1 MYLYL
6 GADRSVKNDRI
17 LGIFDMDTAT
27 VSPVTRSFLA
37 KAQRDGRVEAA
48 LEANGIPKSF
58 VLSDG
63 GRVCLSQYSPN
74 SLRGRVPSRHGHES
88 GHLL

>member
-37 KAQRDGRVEAA
+37 KAQRDGRVDAA

-58 VLSDG
+58 VVSDG
-63 GRVCLSQYSPN
+63 GKVCLSQYSPY
-74 SLRGRVPSRHGHES
+74 SLRGRAGSAGSPGSH
-88 GHLL
+88 

>member
-27 VSPVTRSFLA
+27 ISPVTRSFLA
-37 KAQRDGRVEAA
+37 KAQREGRVDTA

-58 VLSDG
+58 VVSDG
-63 GRVCLSQYSPN
+63 AKVCLSQYSPY
-74 SLRGRVPSRHGHES
+74 SLKGRINNI
-88 GHLL
+88 

>member
-6 GADRSVKNDRI
+6 GADRSVRNDRI

-27 VSPVTRSFLA
+27 VSPVTRAFLA

-58 VLSDG
+58 VVSDS

-88 GHLL
+88 GYLL

>member
-6 GADRSVKNDRI
+6 GADRSVKNERI

-27 VSPVTRSFLA
+27 ISPVTRAYLA
-37 KAQRDGRVEAA
+37 KSQRGGRVDAA

-58 VLSDG
+58 VVSDG
-63 GRVCLSQYSPN
+63 GAVCLSQYSPN
-74 SLRGRVPSRHGHES
+74 ALRGRINQQTI
-88 GHLL
+88 